1 MSPATILRV
10 PLVVLAVVL
19 AVSACSPGGTVD
31 LDDVFAH
38 QEEWSLVAD
47 PQEAAGELCTDG
59 FDCIQAYTTS
69 GADFLRFDSAGEAE
83 DAAATTEGPTHR
95 SGTALI
101 RFDSSLTPEMRE
113 AVVEWFEYSFEDDVD
128 LDTVFAEKV
137 MGWYLQS
144 NPQEA
149 TGELCT
155 DGFDCIQAYTT
166 DQADYLRF
174 ETTGEAE
181 EAAARIDAE
190 THLSDYIVV
199 RFTDPELTDEQ
210 RTQITESI
218 DGVHNSDA

>member
-1 MSPATILRV
+1 
-10 PLVVLAVVL
+10 
-19 AVSACSPGGTVD
+19 
-31 LDDVFAH
+31 
-38 QEEWSLVAD
+38 
-47 PQEAAGELCTDG
+47 
-59 FDCIQAYTTS
+59 
-69 GADFLRFDSAGEAE
+69 
-83 DAAATTEGPTHR
+83 
-95 SGTALI
+95 
-101 RFDSSLTPEMRE
+101 
-113 AVVEWFEYSFEDDVD
+113 
-128 LDTVFAEKV
+128 V

>member
-1 MSPATILRV
+1 
-10 PLVVLAVVL
+10 
-19 AVSACSPGGTVD
+19 
-31 LDDVFAH
+31 
-38 QEEWSLVAD
+38 EEWSLVAD

-113 AVVEWFEYSFEDDVD
+113 AVVEWFDRS
-128 LDTVFAEKV
+128 
-137 MGWYLQS
+137 
-144 NPQEA
+144 
-149 TGELCT
+149 
-155 DGFDCIQAYTT
+155 QAYTT

>member
-1 MSPATILRV
+1 VSPATILRV

-47 PQEAAGELCTDG
+47 PQEA
-59 FDCIQAYTTS
+59 
-69 GADFLRFDSAGEAE
+69 
-83 DAAATTEGPTHR
+83 
-95 SGTALI
+95 
-101 RFDSSLTPEMRE
+101 
-113 AVVEWFEYSFEDDVD
+113 
-128 LDTVFAEKV
+128 
-137 MGWYLQS
+137 
-144 NPQEA
+144 

-174 ETTGEAE
+174 ESTGEAE

-190 THLSDYIVV
+190 THLSDYIVI

-210 RTQITESI
+210 RTQIAERI
-218 DGVHNSDA
+218 DGSHNSDA